1 MKQKTKRARRISV
14 KVLCLILVMSLLLA
28 GAAVAFS
35 YVFYGKTMDDHY
47 KTLTGNIAQSAA
59 DMLDPRDVGNLTSAV
74 MRIYREQIA
83 AGNTPESEDE
93 DVVNAY
99 YTAFEGIEDLQ
110 AYKNCME
117 VLEKLEDD
125 NGADCLYICYMD
137 LETDKAVYI
146 IDAAHEDACSP
157 GDRDPIEDENRE
169 LMLKGDYTFPAYITN
184 YGQYGWLCS
193 AACGVKTANGTYIA
207 NAYADYSMT
216 DIMNERHNF
225 LKVLV
230 IALLLIAAVLS
241 VLLILFV
248 RKSIVKPINQLSR
261 AARKYV
267 SSRDTSGPSE
277 ISKLNIR
284 TKDEIQTLSESI
296 KKMEEE
302 INDYIDN
309 LALVSREKERIGA
322 ELNVAT
328 QIQASV
334 LPSTFPAFPDRSEF
348 DIYAMMHPAKEVGG
362 DFYDFF
368 LIDNDHFAIVMA
380 DVSGKGVPA
389 ALFMMAAKNLLK
401 SSALTMPSPK
411 DILEHVN
418 KQLCEGNDAEMFVT
432 VWLGILEIS
441 TGRMLAA
448 NAGHEFPAIRRKDG
462 RWELFKDKHGFVLA
476 GMETARYKEY
486 ELNFEP
492 GDKLFLYTDGVTEA
506 TDANNE
512 LFGTDRMLEA
522 LNDADDA
529 APHDVLTTV
538 RQHINGFVKQAPQFD
553 DITMLCFELKGSGE
567 VRKVLNARTD
577 NVTPEDVRQF
587 VEGVLTAKNVE
598 HSAATKLYVAVDE
611 IVTNILQYSGAQS
624 LDITCSAND
633 EKAVITFSDDGIPY
647 NPLEREDPDVTLSA
661 EERKIGGLGIYMVKK
676 TMDAVEYES
685 RDGRNILTI
694 TKNTNS
700 ID

>member
-1 MKQKTKRARRISV
+1 MKSKAKKTRRISV
-14 KVLCLILVMSLLLA
+14 KVVSLILMMSILLA

-35 YVFYGKTMDDHY
+35 YVFYGRTMDDHY
-47 KTLTGNIAQSAA
+47 RSLTNNIAKSAS
-59 DMLDPRDVGNLTSAV
+59 DMLDPLDVDHLTSYV
-74 MRIYREQIA
+74 MRAYRDQIA
-83 AGNTPESEDE
+83 AGNDPDSENFDE
-93 DVVNAY
+93 DAY
-99 YTAFEGIEDLQ
+99 YAAFEGVDSTQ
-110 AYKNCME
+110 AYINCMDI
-117 VLEKLEDD
+117 LQKLEDD

-137 LETDKAVYI
+137 LETNRAIYI

-157 GDRDPIEDENRE
+157 GDCDPIEEENRR
-169 LMLKGDYTFPAYITN
+169 LMESGDYTFPAYITN
-184 YGQYGWLCS
+184 YEEYGWLCS
-193 AACGVKTANGTYIA
+193 AACGVKTAYGKYVA
-207 NAYADYSMT
+207 SAYVDYSMN
-216 DIMNERHNF
+216 DIMNERHSF
-225 LKVLV
+225 LKILI
-230 IALLLIAAVLS
+230 IALLVITAILAVFNM
-241 VLLILFV
+241 LFV

-267 SSRDTSGPSE
+267 SDRDSTGPSE
-277 ISKLNIR
+277 ISKLNIH

-348 DIYAMMHPAKEVGG
+348 DIYATMHPAKEVGG

-368 LIDNDHFAIVMA
+368 LVDEDHFAIVMA

-401 SSALTMPSPK
+401 SSALTMTSPK

-462 RWELFKDKHGFVLA
+462 HWELFKDKHGFVLA

-506 TDANNE
+506 TNANNE
-512 LFGTDRMLEA
+512 LFGTDRMLDA
-522 LNDADDA
+522 LNAADNA
-529 APHDVLTTV
+529 APKDILFSV
-538 RQHINGFVKQAPQFD
+538 REDINGFVKEAPQFD
-553 DITMLCFELKGSGE
+553 DITMLCFELK
-567 VRKVLNARTD
+567 D
-577 NVTPEDVRQF
+577 NSVIKKNLIAQTENLTPEEVRQF
-587 VEGVLTAKNVE
+587 VESVLTAKE
-598 HSAATKLYVAVDE
+598 IDHSAATKLYVAVDE
-611 IVTNILQYSGAQS
+611 IVTNILHYSGAKT
-624 LDITCSAND
+624 LGVECCITGDA
-633 EKAVITFSDDGIPY
+633 AAITFSDDGIPY
-647 NPLEREDPDVTLSA
+647 DPLSREDPDVTLSA
-661 EERKIGGLGIYMVKK
+661 EERNIGGLGIYMVKK
-676 TMDAVEYES
+676 TMDAVKYDY
-685 RDGRNILTI
+685 RDGRNVLTI
-694 TKNTNS
+694 TKNTTGKE
-700 ID
+700 